1 MKTTVS
7 LFIVFFISLA
17 FYSNAQK
24 LTKVWETSN
33 DVLKTPESVIYD
45 SENDVFYVSNVNGNP
60 TEKDQNGFISILN
73 TDGTYKTAKWIDGL
87 HAPKGMAIFKG
98 KLYVSDIDKLVE
110 IDIKKGIVEKEY
122 QDPSAVFLNDV
133 AACGNGMIFV
143 TDMQTKKIHVL
154 NEGKFTVW
162 LEDKSFENPNGL
174 FTEKGKLYVGDNN
187 IFEVDVKTKDVKK
200 IIENAG
206 GVDGLEKDNDG
217 NFVFSNWPGK
227 IWINKNGRNIKL
239 HDSTAEEINTADIDF
254 ALKFNLVLVP
264 TFFDNRVV
272 AYKISE

>member
-24 LTKVWETSN
+24 LTKVWETSK

-45 SENDVFYVSNVNGNP
+45 SENDVLYVSNVNGNP
-60 TEKDQNGFISILN
+60 TEKDQNGFISVLN
-73 TDGTYKTAKWIDGL
+73 TDGTYKTPKWIDGL

-143 TDMQTKKIHVL
+143 TDMRTKKIHVL

-162 LEDKSFENPNGL
+162 MEDGSFENPNGL

-187 IFEVDVKTKDVKK
+187 IFEVDVKTKGVKK

-227 IWINKNGRNIKL
+227 IWINKNGKNIKL
-239 HDSTAEEINTADIDF
+239 HDSTAEEINTADLDF
-254 ALKFNLVLVP
+254 ASKLNLVLVP